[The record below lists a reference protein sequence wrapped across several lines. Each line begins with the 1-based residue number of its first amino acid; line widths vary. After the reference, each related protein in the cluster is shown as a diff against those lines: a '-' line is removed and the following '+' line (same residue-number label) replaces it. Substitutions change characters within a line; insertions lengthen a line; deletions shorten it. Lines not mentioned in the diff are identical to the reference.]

1 MHSSQMLESFADCRM
16 VNVTV
21 PVQGQPAYQADG
33 VLRRLSPPHLE
44 IQFPTPP
51 LPLDR
56 IGPDEKWRIIFD
68 KGVSFLTVWAVL
80 SRAIS
85 PNLVQLTITRSE
97 TNNHARRDH
106 RVDTE
111 IYLRYWQGGEN
122 RQGLKP
128 LRTQV
133 NLSGY
138 GISFEV
144 KSSLAPNSLV
154 ELELT
159 LPGAT
164 LETVRCLGR
173 VIRSVGKTPGFFATA
188 FELVNISQNDIAKI
202 IHFCMTEQFR
212 NMQNKARILAAT
224 FQPNQE

>member
-1 MHSSQMLESFADCRM
+1 MHSSQMLESFADCRI

-21 PVQGQPAYQADG
+21 PVRGQQAFQSDG
-33 VLRRLSPPHLE
+33 VIRRLSPPILE
-44 IQFPTPP
+44 VQFPAPP

-56 IGPDEKWRIIFD
+56 IDPAEKWRITFD
-68 KGVSFLTVWAVL
+68 KGVIFLTAWAVL

-85 PNLVQLTITRSE
+85 PHLVQLTITHSE

-138 GISFEV
+138 GISFET
-144 KSSLAPNSLV
+144 KTSFAPNSLV
-154 ELELT
+154 ELELI
-159 LPGAT
+159 LPGST
-164 LETVRCLGR
+164 LERVRCLGR
-173 VIRSVGKTPGFFATA
+173 VIRATGKTPGCFETA
-188 FELVNISQNDIAKI
+188 FELVNISQNDIEKV

-224 FQPNQE
+224 LNHEC

>member
-1 MHSSQMLESFADCRM
+1 MPSSQILESFADCRM

-21 PVQGQPAYQADG
+21 PVRGQQAFQADA

-44 IQFPTPP
+44 IQFPTLP
-51 LPLDR
+51 LPLDH
-56 IGPDEKWRIIFD
+56 IEPDEKWRIIFD
-68 KGVSFLTVWAVL
+68 KGVSFLTAWAVL
-80 SRAIS
+80 GRAVS
-85 PNLVQLTITRSE
+85 PNLVHLTITRSE

-111 IYLRYWQGGEN
+111 IYLRYWQAGKD

-128 LRTQV
+128 VRTQV

-138 GISFEV
+138 GISFEI
-144 KSSLAPNSLV
+144 KYSLAPNSLV
-154 ELELT
+154 ELELI
-159 LPGAT
+159 LPGAA

-173 VIRSVGKTPGFFATA
+173 VIRATGKTPGCFETA
-188 FELVNISQNDIAKI
+188 FELVNINQNDIEKV

-212 NMQNKARILAAT
+212 NMQNKARILAT
-224 FQPNQE
+224 SLNQE

>member
-1 MHSSQMLESFADCRM
+1 MHSSQMLESFADCRI

-21 PVQGQPAYQADG
+21 PVRGQQAFQSDG
-33 VLRRLSPPHLE
+33 VIRRLSPPILE
-44 IQFPTPP
+44 VQFPAPP

-56 IGPDEKWRIIFD
+56 IDPAEKWRITFD
-68 KGVSFLTVWAVL
+68 KGVIFLTAWAVL

-85 PNLVQLTITRSE
+85 PHLVQLTITHSE

-138 GISFEV
+138 GISFET
-144 KSSLAPNSLV
+144 KTSFAPNSLV
-154 ELELT
+154 ELELI
-159 LPGAT
+159 LPGST

-173 VIRSVGKTPGFFATA
+173 VIRATGKTPGCFETA
-188 FELVNISQNDIAKI
+188 FELVNISQNDIEKV

-224 FQPNQE
+224 LNHEC

>member
-21 PVQGQPAYQADG
+21 PLRGQQAFQADG
-33 VLRRLSPPHLE
+33 VLRLLSPPLLE
-44 IQFPTPP
+44 IQFPTLP

-56 IGPDEKWRIIFD
+56 IESTQKWRVTFD
-68 KGVSFLTVWAVL
+68 KGVFFLTAWASL
-80 SRAIS
+80 RQAIS
-85 PNLVQLTITRSE
+85 PNLVQLTITHSE

-111 IYLRYWQGGEN
+111 IYLRYWQGGGN
-122 RQGLKP
+122 RRGLEP
-128 LRTQV
+128 QRTKV

-138 GISFEV
+138 GISFET
-144 KSSLAPNSLV
+144 KISLAPNSLV
-154 ELELT
+154 ELELI
-159 LPGAT
+159 LPGAA

-173 VIRSVGKTPGFFATA
+173 VIRATGKMPGCFETA
-188 FELVNISQNDIAKI
+188 FELVNISQNDIEKV
-202 IHFCMTEQFR
+202 IHYCMTEQFK

-224 FQPNQE
+224 FHPNQE